1 VNTGRIS
8 AVPLVIMVILA
19 LVACSHPAP
28 KDQDTADTFLGRS
41 LDDAREDFPAEA
53 TVLIQ
58 DILPAV
64 ELPPTYRDGEGED
77 RWTVVSACS
86 SSELIAESD
95 LVEVAVIPTSSFTP
109 AVENQMKDG
118 AFTDA
123 VTSCHE

>member
-1 VNTGRIS
+1 
-8 AVPLVIMVILA
+8 MVILA

-28 KDQDTADTFLGRS
+28 NDQDTADTFLGRS
-41 LDDAREDFPAEA
+41 LDDARVDFPAEA

-58 DILPAV
+58 DISPVV

-109 AVENQMKDG
+109 AIENQMKDG
-118 AFTDA
+118 AFADA
-123 VTSCHE
+123 VTSCLE